1 MDKLVISY
9 ATAILELQK
18 EEGISSK
25 QTICELEM
33 VYASFDEKI
42 KKFLYSKA
50 INANEKKEVMS
61 KALKGLNKNVINFI
75 FVLIDNYRIDLLKDI
90 IEAYKNLLNK
100 EEGVIRVD
108 VRLAHS
114 LSNAQKEEL
123 KNAIKNRF
131 FKYEVYN
138 KIEINEI
145 IDSSIL
151 QGLVIEYQGKVLDA
165 SLLSKQEALKEYL
178 EK

>member
-25 QTICELEM
+25 QTLSELEL
-33 VYASFDEKI
+33 VYGSFDAEI
-42 KKFLYSKA
+42 KKFLFSKA
-50 INANEKKEVMS
+50 ISVNEKKEVMAR
-61 KALKGLNKNVINFI
+61 ALKGISKNIINFI
-75 FVLIDNYRIDLLKDI
+75 FVLIDNYRIELLGDI
-90 IEAYKNLLNK
+90 IEVYKKLVDK
-100 EEGVIRVD
+100 DEGIIRID

-114 LSNAQKEEL
+114 LSNTQKEEL
-123 KNAIKNRF
+123 KSAIKNRF
-131 FKYEVYN
+131 FKYEVFN
-138 KIEINEI
+138 SIEINEI
-145 IDSSIL
+145 IDPSIL
-151 QGLVIEYQGKVLDA
+151 RGLVIEYQGQVLDA

>member
-25 QTICELEM
+25 QTISELEM
-33 VYASFDEKI
+33 VYASFDADI

-50 INANEKKEVMS
+50 INASEKKEVMS
-61 KALKGLNKNVINFI
+61 KALKGLNNNVINFI

-90 IEAYKNLLNK
+90 IETCKNLVDK
-100 EEGVIRVD
+100 EQGIIRVD
-108 VRLAHS
+108 VRLAYS
-114 LSNAQKEEL
+114 LNNAQKEEL

-131 FKYEVYN
+131 FKYANYN
-138 KIEINEI
+138 DIEINEI

-165 SLLSKQEALKEYL
+165 SLLTKIEALKEYL

>member
-18 EEGISSK
+18 EEGISST
-25 QTICELEM
+25 QTISELEM
-33 VYASFDEKI
+33 VYASFNADI

-50 INANEKKEVMS
+50 INVNEKKEVLS

-90 IEAYKNLLNK
+90 IDAYKELIDK
-100 EEGVIRVD
+100 EQGIIRVD

-114 LSNAQKEEL
+114 LNKAQKEEL

-131 FKYEVYN
+131 FKYESY
-138 KIEINEI
+138 KDIEINEI
-145 IDSSIL
+145 VDSSIL
-151 QGLVIEYQGKVLDA
+151 QGLVIEYQGKILDA

>member
-1 MDKLVISY
+1 M
-9 ATAILELQK
+9 
-18 EEGISSK
+18 
-25 QTICELEM
+25 
-33 VYASFDEKI
+33 
-42 KKFLYSKA
+42 
-50 INANEKKEVMS
+50 
-61 KALKGLNKNVINFI
+61 
-75 FVLIDNYRIDLLKDI
+75 LIDNYRIDLLKDI
-90 IEAYKNLLNK
+90 IEAYKNLLDK
-100 EEGVIRVD
+100 EEGIIRVD
-108 VRLAHS
+108 VRLAQS

>member
-18 EEGISSK
+18 EEGISST
-25 QTICELEM
+25 QTISELEM
-33 VYASFDEKI
+33 VYASFNADI

-50 INANEKKEVMS
+50 INVNEKKEVLS

-90 IEAYKNLLNK
+90 IDAYKELIDK
-100 EEGVIRVD
+100 EQGIIRVD

-114 LSNAQKEEL
+114 LNKVQKEEL

-131 FKYEVYN
+131 FKYESY
-138 KIEINEI
+138 KDIEINEI
-145 IDSSIL
+145 VDSSIL